1 MFALAVDGKTN
12 AKGLPNPLRLA
23 VIARAHFD
31 VVRLPF
37 PPAIL
42 QRLGLALGAPL
53 GRLFGYRPTY
63 VRTGEPLAA
72 NA

>member
-1 MFALAVDGKTN
+1 M
-12 AKGLPNPLRLA
+12 PNPLRLA

-37 PPAIL
+37 PPAFA

-53 GRLFGYRPTY
+53 GRILGYAPTY
-63 VRTGEPLAA
+63 EGTREPLPA